1 MIWEKIK
8 IEKTKNITMVK
19 NECLNNSNN
28 DVSVLL
34 AYQRKIRGKFKYNEA
49 QLPKLNFFHPRTKVC
64 LKKNLVKFLAQ
75 NKSIKPKEFYK
86 PPTPKKNM
94 KKFFREYQQEIIKK
108 KIERMKKISSQLG
121 LQENNTSQLR
131 KNFSLNNEL
140 KSCFSKLK
148 NTKNNKDKSVR
159 SSSVDKIICN
169 NRSMLPYI

>member
-1 MIWEKIK
+1 MIWDKIK

-49 QLPKLNFFHPRTKVC
+49 QLPKLNFFNPRTKVC
-64 LKKNLVKFLAQ
+64 LKKNLIKFLAQ
-75 NKSIKPKEFYK
+75 NKSIKPKEFYQ

-94 KKFFREYQQEIIKK
+94 KKFFREYQQEIFKK
-108 KIERMKKISSQLG
+108 KIERMKKFSSRLGFQENDTNQLG
-121 LQENNTSQLR
+121 
-131 KNFSLNNEL
+131 KNNEL
-140 KSCFSKLK
+140 KPCFSKLK
-148 NTKNNKDKSVR
+148 ITKNNKDKSVR

-169 NRSMLPYI
+169 NRSMFPYI